1 MTLQPLIITNQIN
14 LLMLYKTITLHVIE
28 ILTFLVYCLCYS
40 EEDDYDNLDDLDDS
54 YSLEDLED

>member
-28 ILTFLVYCLCYS
+28 ILTF
-40 EEDDYDNLDDLDDS
+40 
-54 YSLEDLED
+54 